1 MIPIRE
7 LRHIIESSFLPMTCT
22 CEYNPGGTLTIEV
35 SDPRTGQVDLL
46 VVGVSTQ
53 SLVSVRAINELI
65 ASLRAELTANQEWF
79 ERYHKRS
86 PGLPKTHNN

>member
-1 MIPIRE
+1 
-7 LRHIIESSFLPMTCT
+7 MTCT
-22 CEYNPGGTLTIEV
+22 CEYTPGGTLTIEV

-79 ERYHKRS
+79 ERHHNHPS
-86 PGLPKTHNN
+86 GLPKTHKS

>member
-1 MIPIRE
+1 MV
-7 LRHIIESSFLPMTCT
+7 CT

-35 SDPRTGQVDLL
+35 SEPRTGQVDLL

-65 ASLRAELTANQEWF
+65 AELRAELRANQEWF
-79 ERYHKRS
+79 SRNGHS
-86 PGLPKTHNN
+86 SGGTQSHNN